1 MQMSLSLS
9 DSDKRDQ
16 EQFRTLEKKHYFFS
30 FKTMR
35 IVPLYFLML
44 KMVRVK

>member
-16 EQFRTLEKKHYFFS
+16 EQFRTLEKK
-30 FKTMR
+30 TL
-35 IVPLYFLML
+35 LYHRYHLRL
-44 KMVRVK
+44 